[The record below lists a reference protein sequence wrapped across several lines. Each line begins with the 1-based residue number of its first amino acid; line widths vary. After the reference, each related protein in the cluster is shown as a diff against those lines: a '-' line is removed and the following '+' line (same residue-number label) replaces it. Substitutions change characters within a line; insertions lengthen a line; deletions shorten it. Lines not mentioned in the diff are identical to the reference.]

1 MVTAD
6 LERDRIK
13 SAVMK
18 YRGLTLG
25 EIVEK
30 VSKELNVKDYEVAKV
45 IYKMVEDGEIR
56 LVNPNDGFL
65 NFLFYHSIW
74 FFLVLIIVFGTII
87 SVFLNFLP
95 LRYFFG
101 LIFVMYLPG
110 ASLTELV
117 YPKKEDLS
125 QLGRLAMGIGLSLA
139 LDPIVGLF
147 LNYVPGI
154 FVNTSL
160 ISLTLLTLAF
170 SIGALFRKYSNY
182 RLLKEV
188 EKVEK

>member
-1 MVTAD
+1 MVTTN
-6 LERDRIK
+6 LERDRIR
-13 SAVMK
+13 SAVLK
-18 YRGLTLG
+18 YKGLTLG

-30 VSKELNVKDYEVAKV
+30 VSKELNVKDYDVAKV
-45 IYKMVEDGEIR
+45 IYKMLEDGEIR
-56 LVNPNDGFL
+56 LVDPNEGFL
-65 NFLFYHSIW
+65 NFLFYHAIW
-74 FFLVLIIVFGTII
+74 FLLVLVIIFGTII
-87 SVFLNFLP
+87 SVFLNLLP

-101 LIFVMYLPG
+101 IIFVMYLPG
-110 ASLTELV
+110 ATLTELI

-147 LNYVPGI
+147 LNYGPGI

-160 ISLTLLTLAF
+160 ISLSLLTLAF
-170 SIGALFRKYSNY
+170 SLGALFRKYSNY

>member
-6 LERDRIK
+6 LERDRIR

-25 EIVEK
+25 EVIER

-45 IYKMVEDGEIR
+45 VYKMVEDGEIR
-56 LVNPNDGFL
+56 LVDPNEGFL
-65 NFLFYHSIW
+65 NFLLYHSLW
-74 FFLVLIIVFGTII
+74 FFLVLLIIAGTVI

-101 LIFVMYLPG
+101 MIFVMYLPG
-110 ASLTELV
+110 ATLTELV
-117 YPKKEDLS
+117 YPKKDDLS
-125 QLGRLAMGIGLSLA
+125 QLGRVALGIGLSLA

-147 LNYVPGI
+147 LNYGPGI

-170 SIGALFRKYSNY
+170 SLGALFRKYSY
-182 RLLKEV
+182 YKLLKEV
-188 EKVEK
+188 EKIEK

>member
-1 MVTAD
+1 MVTAN
-6 LERDRIK
+6 LERDRIR

-18 YRGLTLG
+18 YKGLTLG
-25 EIVEK
+25 EIVER
-30 VSKELNVKDYEVAKV
+30 VSKELNVKDYEIAKV

-56 LVNPNDGFL
+56 LIDPNEGFL
-65 NFLFYHSIW
+65 NFLLYHSIW
-74 FFLVLIIVFGTII
+74 FFLVLVIIFGTII
-87 SVFLNFLP
+87 SVFLNILP

-101 LIFVMYLPG
+101 IIFVMYLPG
-110 ASLTELV
+110 ATLTELV

-147 LNYVPGI
+147 LNYGPGI

-170 SIGALFRKYSNY
+170 SLGALFRKYSNY

>member
-1 MVTAD
+1 MVTTN
-6 LERDRIK
+6 LERDRIRN
-13 SAVMK
+13 AILK
-18 YRGLTLG
+18 YKGLTLG

-30 VSKELNVKDYEVAKV
+30 VSKELNVKDYDVAKV
-45 IYKMVEDGEIR
+45 IYKMLEDGEIR
-56 LVNPNDGFL
+56 LVDPNEGFL
-65 NFLFYHSIW
+65 NFLFYHAIW
-74 FFLVLIIVFGTII
+74 FFLVLVIIFGTII

-101 LIFVMYLPG
+101 IIFVMYLPG
-110 ASLTELV
+110 ATLTELI

-147 LNYVPGI
+147 LNYGPGI

-170 SIGALFRKYSNY
+170 SLGALFRKYSSY